1 MKQWTYLLV
10 MLFAICLVLPVSAQI
25 CRVGV
30 IGGLN
35 FADMEITFAQET
47 GDDHDILS
55 RTFFGA
61 GGVFSIQLHRNI
73 SIQLEPMYMKEG
85 GLYKEEGE
93 LELKTTSSVLAL
105 PLFLKV
111 GVGDKI
117 RPYVLAGPT
126 ISYILDSNM
135 ETEMAG
141 LLLQGDLDN
150 ILHRTAFGVSFGAG
164 LGVSLWKGTLFIE
177 GRYQSGLTNINKGG
191 TVNFYVGDLMIAGPE
206 TDPEDEIKT
215 KGIRVMLGYTIPL
228 GGKF

>member
-10 MLFAICLVLPVSAQI
+10 MLFAICMVLPVSAQI
-25 CRVGV
+25 CRVGA

-35 FADMEITFAQET
+35 FADLEITFAQDM
-47 GDDHDILS
+47 GDDYDILS
-55 RTFFGA
+55 RTLFGA

-73 SIQLEPMYMKEG
+73 SIQLEPMYMREG

-93 LELKTTSSVLAL
+93 LELKTTSSVLTL
-105 PLFLKV
+105 PLFLNV
-111 GVGDKI
+111 GIGDKI

-126 ISYILDSNM
+126 ISYILDSEM

-141 LLLQGDLDN
+141 LVLRGDMKD
-150 ILHRTAFGVSFGAG
+150 IIKRTVFGVSFGAG
-164 LGVSLWKGTLFIE
+164 LGVPLWKGTLFIE

-191 TVNFYVGDLMIAGPE
+191 TVNFYVGDLMVPGPE

-215 KGIRVMLGYTIPL
+215 KGIRVMLGYTIPF

>member
-1 MKQWTYLLV
+1 MKQMTYLLV
-10 MLFAICLVLPVSAQI
+10 MLFALCLVLPVSAQI

-35 FADMEITFAQET
+35 FADLEITFAQEP

-85 GLYKEEGE
+85 GLYRGEGDP
-93 LELKTTSSVLAL
+93 ELKVTSSVLTL

-111 GVGDKI
+111 GMGDKI
-117 RPYVLAGPT
+117 RPYVIAGPT
-126 ISYILDSNM
+126 ISYILDSEM
-135 ETEMAG
+135 EAEMAG
-141 LLLQGDLDN
+141 LVLRGDMKD
-150 ILHRTAFGVSFGAG
+150 IIKRTTFGVSFGAG
-164 LGVSLWKGTLFIE
+164 LGVPLWKGTLFIE
-177 GRYQSGLTNINKGG
+177 GRYQSGLTNVNKGG
-191 TVNFYVGDLMIAGPE
+191 TVNFYAGDLMIPGPD
-206 TDPEDEIKT
+206 TDPEDEIKI

-228 GGKF
+228 GGKY